1 LKLAIFFIGLFMT
14 ALNCSAQAPLVKLVE
29 NKPDFSSA
37 KATLLP
43 GGKILLSD
51 VLLEKKGL
59 YELELG
65 YNSSQGNFVLLAA
78 SPKSKAGQFMC
89 RAKIDNV
96 NIFVFHSN
104 ESNAIMVKFT
114 VNERVGFN
122 PYRMTFVQQRRK
134 LNVVRLN
141 EQLNDDTALGESVR
155 SNDKFDGEF
164 VIQPGV
170 DLQFAVTR
178 VPGWFDFTRPLESIT
193 SIPPLGFT
201 PVSYKCEL

>member
-1 LKLAIFFIGLFMT
+1 MKLAIFFFGLFIT
-14 ALNCSAQAPLVKLVE
+14 TLNCIAQAPLVKLVE
-29 NKPDFSSA
+29 NRPDFSSA

-78 SPKSKAGQFMC
+78 SPKPKAGQFMC

-96 NIFVFHSN
+96 NVFVFHSN
-104 ESNAIMVKFT
+104 ESNAILVKFT
-114 VNERVGFN
+114 ANDRAAFN
-122 PYRMTFVQQRRK
+122 AYRMAFVQQRRK
-134 LNVVRLN
+134 LSVVRLN

-155 SNDKFDGEF
+155 LSDKSDGEF
-164 VIQPGV
+164 IIQPGV
-170 DLQFAVTR
+170 DVQYAVTR

-193 SIPPLGFT
+193 SIPPFGIT

>member
-1 LKLAIFFIGLFMT
+1 MKLAIFFIGLFMT

-78 SPKSKAGQFMC
+78 SPKSNSCLF
-89 RAKIDNV
+89 
-96 NIFVFHSN
+96 
-104 ESNAIMVKFT
+104 
-114 VNERVGFN
+114 
-122 PYRMTFVQQRRK
+122 
-134 LNVVRLN
+134 
-141 EQLNDDTALGESVR
+141 
-155 SNDKFDGEF
+155 
-164 VIQPGV
+164 
-170 DLQFAVTR
+170 
-178 VPGWFDFTRPLESIT
+178 
-193 SIPPLGFT
+193 
-201 PVSYKCEL
+201 